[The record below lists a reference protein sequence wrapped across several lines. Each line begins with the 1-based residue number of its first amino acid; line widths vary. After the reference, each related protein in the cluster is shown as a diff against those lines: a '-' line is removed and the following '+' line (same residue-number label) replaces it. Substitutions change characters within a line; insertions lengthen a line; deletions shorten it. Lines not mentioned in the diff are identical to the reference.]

1 MATPGINKLFKQI
14 IKELVKP
21 SFISQGYSANANTFK
36 QQKDG
41 FVKVCTIHKDGR
53 LPDSISLVF
62 EIGCYI
68 PYEHIL
74 FWGDDTVFAKIQT
87 YHCGRYRQRVYL
99 ENIGGLKSNG
109 TWFIL
114 TKKTKKLEEIEHLI
128 FQAVEKSLNSLSKI
142 NTIYDLLNTRELKKS
157 FNCHPVKFPL
167 GLTLIR
173 LGDRELGIKLYKEGF
188 HEFIEFLRK
197 RASNELEYKINV
209 DKEIDSS
216 KNLWKK
222 FKEIASELH
231 IPIDC
236 KYFI

>member
-1 MATPGINKLFKQI
+1 MATPGINKLFKQT

-41 FVKVCTIHKDGR
+41 FVKVCTVHKDGG
-53 LPDSISLVF
+53 LPNSMSVVF

-87 YHCGRYRQRVYL
+87 YHCGRYRKRIYL
-99 ENIGGLKSNG
+99 QKMGGVKSNG
-109 TWFIL
+109 TWFFL
-114 TKKTKKLEEIEHLI
+114 REKTKLKDIQPFI
-128 FQAVEKSLNSLSKI
+128 TQSIEKSLNSLSKI

-157 FNCHPVKFPL
+157 FNCHPPKFQL
-167 GLTLIR
+167 GLTLIK
-173 LGDRELGIKLYKEGF
+173 LGNRELGMKLYKEGF
-188 HEFIEFLRK
+188 HEFIEFLRT
-197 RASNELEYKINV
+197 RAANEFKYIISIDE
-209 DKEIDSS
+209 EIDSS

-236 KYFI
+236 EYFI